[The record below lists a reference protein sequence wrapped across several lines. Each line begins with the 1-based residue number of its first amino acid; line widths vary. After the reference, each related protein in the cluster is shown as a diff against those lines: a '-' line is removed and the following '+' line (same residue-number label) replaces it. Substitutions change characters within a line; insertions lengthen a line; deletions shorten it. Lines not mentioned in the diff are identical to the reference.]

1 MVTRSACDVVTHFE
15 LFNLAPTVDLDV
27 KALEDLHRKLS
38 LESHPDRLPA
48 GAEARE
54 RRLAA
59 ERSAALNEAVK
70 VLRDP
75 VRRAF
80 YVLEL
85 KGVKLDTEQAAAKV
99 KMPMDFLEEIMERRE
114 ALEAA
119 KAARKL
125 ELAQA
130 MAKEIREANGQSLR
144 LAQDALRKDD
154 VATATVALGRVRYYS
169 RFLEEV
175 DAFEEE
181 LLS

>member
-1 MVTRSACDVVTHFE
+1 MTHFE
-15 LFNLAPTVDLDV
+15 IFGLAPSVDLDV
-27 KALEDLHRKLS
+27 KALEAQHRALA
-38 LESHPDRLPA
+38 LETHPDRLPQA
-48 GAEARE
+48 DART
-54 RRLAA
+54 RRIAA
-59 ERSAALNEAVK
+59 EKSAALNEAIK
-70 VLRDP
+70 VLKDP

-85 KGVKLDTEQAAAKV
+85 KGVKLDTEDAAAKV

-119 KAARKL
+119 RASKRI
-125 ELAQA
+125 ETAQA
-130 MAKEIREANGQSLR
+130 MAAEIRAAKETTLS